1 LKSSICNSTTNHCSF
16 SVNQAKVLGF
26 RTIKVGIASAMD
38 VFARLPTEILDKA
51 ILQEF
56 KIQHKN
62 STSSTLVAVGTHE
75 GKLW

>member
-1 LKSSICNSTTNHCSF
+1 
-16 SVNQAKVLGF
+16 
-26 RTIKVGIASAMD
+26 MD